1 MYVRH
6 ENNAKKVTRVK
17 PMQKFACLFCLI
29 ILSVFI
35 LGGCQSMNKNEDE
48 ALLQE
53 AESIAIQH
61 MKEKYDLDVVV
72 TSEKKL
78 PSIAVAEISLK
89 GHVVDHEEQR
99 FNLYVNYERK
109 EVTSMGMSEEFK
121 KLLLDKGYDPFK
133 K

>member
-1 MYVRH
+1 
-6 ENNAKKVTRVK
+6 
-17 PMQKFACLFCLI
+17 
-29 ILSVFI
+29 
-35 LGGCQSMNKNEDE
+35 MNKNEDE

-121 KLLLDKGYDPFK
+121 KLLIDKGYDPFK